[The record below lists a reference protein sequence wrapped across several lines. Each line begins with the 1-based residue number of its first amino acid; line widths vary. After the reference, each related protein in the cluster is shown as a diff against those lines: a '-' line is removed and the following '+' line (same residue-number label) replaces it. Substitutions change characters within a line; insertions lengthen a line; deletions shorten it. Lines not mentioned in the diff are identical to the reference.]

1 MATPSLR
8 TKILVARGTYSNLNA
23 SVSDLGEGEICYA
36 TDQDKLYVKEG
47 GVLTGIGGD
56 VVSVNGQTG
65 TVSLNIDNLTDVDTT
80 TVAPTS
86 GQLLS
91 YDGAQWTPTDA
102 PVPVAGSDTQVQFN
116 DTGVLS
122 GDTGLTFDATTNEL
136 TVGVSNADPGTAT
149 VKGDL
154 NLDSGGNFSTTI
166 QSVTPTANRTISF
179 PDKTGTVGLVSG
191 ATGNI
196 QYNNAG
202 QLAGTSD
209 FNVDLNWTNASVNY
223 TGLKI
228 NVTNTASDPS
238 SRYIKFDV
246 NNTNEIEFYESGIF
260 KRLYVR
266 SASLICNA
274 AGAQFDNVFGGVRIN
289 SNKAVNWNNQ
299 ANTLGGAPDCGLKR
313 DSAGVIAVT
322 DGSTGTGYLKQTP
335 ILFANLAAMPNAAYD
350 GARVM
355 ISDGPASPTF
365 GGTASGGGTR
375 TLPVFS
381 DGTNWYFG

>member
-1 MATPSLR
+1 MSFSGGSL
-8 TKILVARGTYSNLNA
+8 N
-23 SVSDLGEGEICYA
+23 
-36 TDQDKLYVKEG
+36 
-47 GVLTGIGGD
+47 
-56 VVSVNGQTG
+56 VNG
-65 TVSLNIDNLTDVDTT
+65 DLT
-80 TVAPTS
+80 
-86 GQLLS
+86 
-91 YDGAQWTPTDA
+91 
-102 PVPVAGSDTQVQFN
+102 
-116 DTGVLS
+116 
-122 GDTGLTFDATTNEL
+122 
-136 TVGVSNADPGTAT
+136 
-149 VKGDL
+149 
-154 NLDSGGNFSTTI
+154 LDSGGAFTTTI
-166 QSVTPTANRTISF
+166 QAVTPTANRTISF
-179 PDKTGTVGLVSG
+179 PDQTGTVGLVSG

-335 ILFANLAAMPNAAYD
+335 VAIGNLPAMPNAAYD
-350 GARVM
+350 GARGF
-355 ISDGPASPTF
+355 INDATSITF
-365 GGTASGGGTR
+365 GGNVSGLGGGSLR
-375 TLPVFS
+375 SPVYS